1 MLPCWEMSS
10 HEEPGQRTAPDWG
23 QCSEPLSSEVS
34 SMMKKCKTL
43 VLVNPCVLCWFKE
56 KEKRIEILQFGCDFS
71 FTHTVFSS
79 QKFIQVEDSY
89 VFPPPWLIKHQPPHC
104 QTEQVKRSCFMKII
118 WESSKKCHL
127 RYLDSWAQQLS
138 KPLIHHTRLRITKEP
153 LASMAPGLLREN
165 VCPTA
170 ASSQR
175 GNLASSGPQLPAE
188 QSAPGMVGLCTSII
202 AFLVM
207 MSMVK

>member
-1 MLPCWEMSS
+1 MSS

-23 QCSEPLSSEVS
+23 QGSEPLSSEVS

-43 VLVNPCVLCWFKE
+43 VLVNPCVLCWLKE

-89 VFPPPWLIKHQPPHC
+89 VFPPPWLIKHHPPHC

-138 KPLIHHTRLRITKEP
+138 KPVIHHTRLRIMKEP
-153 LASMAPGLLREN
+153 WPAWLLDCSGRMYVPQQPLHKGETWPPVGLSYQQ
-165 VCPTA
+165 
-170 ASSQR
+170 SSLLQ
-175 GNLASSGPQLPAE
+175 AWS
-188 QSAPGMVGLCTSII
+188 LCTSII